1 MKKDSKNISAYNNEK
16 IFYYGIEMFS
26 FFKSDKKLSNVDKVY
41 SIVVD
46 QSRKPIFYTEL
57 LIPDNIDGRFDV
69 LSLHMFFI
77 FSRLKNEENIAADFS
92 QSLFDTMFVDMDQS
106 LREMGVGDLSVGK
119 RVKDMGKALLGRI
132 EAYDKAFSAEYSDIE
147 ATIIRNI
154 YRGDGPHLHQI
165 KRLINY
171 SKGTIEN
178 LALIPNEEI
187 LHANFSFTQTI

>member
-1 MKKDSKNISAYNNEK
+1 
-16 IFYYGIEMFS
+16 MFGFLRRDNS
-26 FFKSDKKLSNVDKVY
+26 LSYVDKVY
-41 SIVVD
+41 GIVVD
-46 QSRKPIFYTEL
+46 QSRQPIFYREL

-77 FSRLKNEENIAADFS
+77 FSRLRNEEQIAADFS

-147 ATIIRNI
+147 DTIVRNI
-154 YRGDGPHLHQI
+154 YRGHPPDLNQI
-165 KRLINY
+165 RRLIKY
-171 SKGTIEN
+171 SRGTIEN
-178 LALIPNEEI
+178 LTLIPKEEI
-187 LHANFSFTQTI
+187 LEANFSFTQAI

>member
-1 MKKDSKNISAYNNEK
+1 
-16 IFYYGIEMFS
+16 MFS
-26 FFKSDKKLSNVDKVY
+26 FFKRDKTLTNVDKVY
-41 SIVVD
+41 RIVVD

-57 LIPDNIDGRFDV
+57 LVPDNIDGRFDV

-77 FSRLKNEENIAADFS
+77 FSRLKNEEHEAADFS

-154 YRGDGPHLHQI
+154 YRGDGPDLHQI

-187 LHANFSFTQTI
+187 LHANFSFTQAI

>member
-1 MKKDSKNISAYNNEK
+1 MNIITKKVV
-16 IFYYGIEMFS
+16 FYGIEMFS
-26 FFKSDKKLSNVDKVY
+26 FFKPNKTLSNVDKVY
-41 SIVVD
+41 GIVVD

-77 FSRLKNEENIAADFS
+77 FSRLKNEEHIAADFS

-154 YRGDGPHLHQI
+154 YRGDGPHLQHI
-165 KRLINY
+165 RRLIEY

-187 LHANFSFTQTI
+187 LHANFSFTQAI

>member
-1 MKKDSKNISAYNNEK
+1 MYKR
-16 IFYYGIEMFS
+16 
-26 FFKSDKKLSNVDKVY
+26 
-41 SIVVD
+41 
-46 QSRKPIFYTEL
+46 QL

-77 FSRLKNEENIAADFS
+77 FSRLRNEEQIAADFS

-132 EAYDKAFSAEYSDIE
+132 DAYDKAFGAEYSDIQ
-147 ATIIRNI
+147 AAIIRNI
-154 YRGDGPHLHQI
+154 YRGDLPHLQQI
-165 KRLINY
+165 RRLIKY

-178 LALIPNEEI
+178 LASISKEDI
-187 LHANFSFTQTI
+187 LDANFSFTQAI

>member
-1 MKKDSKNISAYNNEK
+1 LKKDSKNIGVYNNEK

-77 FSRLKNEENIAADFS
+77 FSRLKNEEHIAADFS

-132 EAYDKAFSAEYSDIE
+132 EAYDKAFSADI
-147 ATIIRNI
+147 A
-154 YRGDGPHLHQI
+154 
-165 KRLINY
+165 
-171 SKGTIEN
+171 
-178 LALIPNEEI
+178 I
-187 LHANFSFTQTI
+187 LKLLLFGYLSR